1 MSIHKQFRLIAL
13 GASCVAIG
21 AGASAVASAG
31 AATQSATTHPHHAH
45 RTHAHRGRFAPRRA
59 VRRAVHGDLLL
70 ATKKGFVTVTWD
82 RGIVQS
88 VNGQQLT
95 LTEGRKTTTRTVT
108 LTIPSNARIRDNGHK
123 ATLSQVSRGQRVF
136 VVHGPTRTLV
146 RARTPHTA

>member
-31 AATQSATTHPHHAH
+31 GATQSPTTAH
-45 RTHAHRGRFAPRRA
+45 RTHAHRGPFAPRRA

-70 ATKKGFVTVTWD
+70 ATKRGFVKVAWD
-82 RGIVQS
+82 RGVVQS
-88 VNGQQLT
+88 VNGQRLT

-108 LTIPSNARIRDNGHK
+108 LTIPSNARIRDNGRK

-136 VVHGPTRTLV
+136 VVHGPARTLV